1 MQRNQIIM
9 YQNISFEVKRMAKED
24 LLAEKRNVGKI
35 PANGESSWN
44 HELPVQLNLS
54 IIQPG
59 SWQGFF
65 SNGNMERTPPVFPYG
80 LDCEKRRS
88 RSFFWLK

>member
-1 MQRNQIIM
+1 M
-9 YQNISFEVKRMAKED
+9 YQNISVEVKRMGKED

-65 SNGNMERTPPVFPYG
+65 QMEIWSGRLPFFPMG
-80 LDCEKRRS
+80 
-88 RSFFWLK
+88 